1 MSYQANLIRFSS
13 LTVDIL
19 IILAFFPALW
29 LFRKPTQR
37 IDFRDRLLLAVAFMT
52 AVVHLAMLAA
62 IECVAL
68 RLGHR
73 MMQILIELTMGT
85 ILAELM
91 YLKMQEDIFESHL
104 LQNERARK
112 LACACKSVVT
122 IIVMVFICLV
132 AVNYSLGPALLSSS
146 SHIWYILSIVQMII
160 ASISLVL
167 TLRLT
172 KEDRQEWYGTK
183 VFLDEE
189 TEEQNLQGGRLLS
202 EDQ

>member
-1 MSYQANLIRFSS
+1 
-13 LTVDIL
+13 
-19 IILAFFPALW
+19 
-29 LFRKPTQR
+29 
-37 IDFRDRLLLAVAFMT
+37 MT